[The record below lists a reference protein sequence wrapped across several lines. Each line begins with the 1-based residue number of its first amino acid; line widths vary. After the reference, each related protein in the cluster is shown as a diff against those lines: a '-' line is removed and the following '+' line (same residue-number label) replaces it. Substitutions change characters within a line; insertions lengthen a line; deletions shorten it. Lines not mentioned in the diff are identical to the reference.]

1 MAFPTTAFTD
11 PTAALSA
18 FMNKATE
25 NGLSGAVADGF
36 DAATAA
42 TLANFF
48 SSLPAGARLTPSE
61 VTITAAGAIPLTAG
75 HVVLTPP
82 DSSSYAVTLAAPGD
96 TAVGSVMVIEADSAP
111 GGAVTLALT
120 NVVGQSSG
128 TSASFDAANELLVLV
143 AADSKW
149 VVVGEAG
156 VTLS

>member
-1 MAFPTTAFTD
+1 MAFPTTTFTD
-11 PTAALSA
+11 PTAATSA
-18 FMNKATE
+18 FMNKAVE

-36 DAATAA
+36 DATVAA

-48 SSLPAGARLTPSE
+48 VGLPETAVPTPVE
-61 VTITAAGAIPLTAG
+61 QTLTAAGAISLTAN

-82 DSSSYAVTLAAPGD
+82 DTSSYAVTLAAPGD
-96 TAVGSVMVIEADSAP
+96 TPVGTVKIIEADSAP
-111 GGAVTLALT
+111 GGDVTLALT

-128 TSASFDAANELLVLV
+128 TTATFNAANEVLVLV

>member
-1 MAFPTTAFTD
+1 MAFPTTTFTD

-18 FMNKATE
+18 FMNEASDA
-25 NGLSGAVADGF
+25 GLSGAVADGF
-36 DAATAA
+36 DAAVAA
-42 TLANFF
+42 TLANIYNG
-48 SSLPAGARLTPSE
+48 LPTGSRLTPSE
-61 VTITAAGAIPLTAG
+61 QAITAAGAISLTAG

-96 TAVGSVMVIEADSAP
+96 VAPGSVMVIEADSAP
-111 GGAVTLALT
+111 GGDVTLALT

-128 TSASFDAANELLVLV
+128 TTATFNAANEVLVLV

>member
-18 FMNKATE
+18 FMNKASDD
-25 NGLSGAVADGF
+25 GLSGAVADGF
-36 DAATAA
+36 DAAVAA
-42 TLANFF
+42 TLANLF
-48 SSLPAGARLTPSE
+48 SSLPTGARLSPAE
-61 VTITAAGAIPLTAG
+61 QAITDAGAISIAAG

-96 TAVGSVMVIEADSAP
+96 TPVGSVLVIEADSAP

-128 TSASFDAANELLVLV
+128 TSASFDAADEVLVLV